1 MPKVS
6 FIIPVYGVE
15 EYIERCCISIFEQSY
30 KNFEVV
36 FVNDC
41 TKDNSE
47 QIVLNVI
54 ERYRHLGIHTSI
66 IRHETNKG
74 ISATREDGQNAA
86 TGEYIL
92 YVDSD
97 DYISTEM
104 LEVLVNRAEQT
115 NADIVY
121 CDYYEV
127 KNGDHVYRD
136 QSLEIN
142 NPLLVTAAM
151 LRGDIRWCPWNKLF
165 RRSIVVGHNIHW
177 PVGVNVGEDL
187 AVIPRVFSYA
197 KSIEHVNQALYF
209 YNRDNVNSYLNVWS
223 LTSCY
228 QNIKA
233 VESIDDFFQHE
244 MPNPALIEALDQ
256 TKLMTRYLML
266 YSLNGELV
274 KLVAGTFPETNGKVF
289 SYKSTSFYW
298 KVVLY
303 LVVTKQVMLAWA
315 SLKIIWLVKK
325 IKAQAA

>member
-127 KNGDHVYRD
+127 KNGDHV
-136 QSLEIN
+136 
-142 NPLLVTAAM
+142 
-151 LRGDIRWCPWNKLF
+151 
-165 RRSIVVGHNIHW
+165 
-177 PVGVNVGEDL
+177 
-187 AVIPRVFSYA
+187 
-197 KSIEHVNQALYF
+197 
-209 YNRDNVNSYLNVWS
+209 
-223 LTSCY
+223 
-228 QNIKA
+228 
-233 VESIDDFFQHE
+233 
-244 MPNPALIEALDQ
+244 
-256 TKLMTRYLML
+256 
-266 YSLNGELV
+266 
-274 KLVAGTFPETNGKVF
+274 
-289 SYKSTSFYW
+289 
-298 KVVLY
+298 
-303 LVVTKQVMLAWA
+303 
-315 SLKIIWLVKK
+315 
-325 IKAQAA
+325 